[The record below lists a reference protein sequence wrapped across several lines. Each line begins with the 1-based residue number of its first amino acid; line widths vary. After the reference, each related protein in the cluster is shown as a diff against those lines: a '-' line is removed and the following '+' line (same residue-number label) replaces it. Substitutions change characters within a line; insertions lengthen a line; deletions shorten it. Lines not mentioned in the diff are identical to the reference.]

1 MLIFRVWFRTLFLL
15 AGRNCP
21 NQKQERVDDQDMEV
35 IMNALNSIAFVIG
48 MEAAPKRLQNAI
60 TLLS

>member
-1 MLIFRVWFRTLFLL
+1 MLIFSVWFRTLFLV

-35 IMNALNSIAFVIG
+35 IMNALNSIAFVLG
-48 MEAAPKRLQNAI
+48 MEAAPERLQNVI
-60 TLLS
+60 TVLS